1 MTANWLWDR
10 KITETEAKKVL
21 KKPEA
26 ERFLSVAALLL
37 SRNNSPRDVL
47 KKYLDPVVFCKYWP
61 AIKRKM
67 RQDKWS
73 EPRIVFWQ
81 AIYEKLAD
89 RYRKKGVVFKKAP
102 IDKDPFCEAIG
113 KKIAGVRREQ
123 GLSQKDLARKV
134 GVSQQ
139 LISRIEKG
147 GENISLGTLVNI
159 SKALKKEIEIN
170 FLNGNKYAELH
181 GQ

>member
-21 KKPEA
+21 RKPEA
-26 ERFLSVAALLL
+26 GSFLSIAALLL
-37 SRNNSPRDVL
+37 SRNNTPRDVL
-47 KKYLDPVVFCKYWP
+47 KKYLDPVIFCKYWL

-67 RQDKWS
+67 RQDKWN
-73 EPRIVFWQ
+73 EPRIIFWQ

-89 RYRKKGVVFKKAP
+89 KNRRKGVVFKKKP
-102 IDKDPFCEAIG
+102 IDKEPCCEAIG
-113 KKIAGVRREQ
+113 KKIAGIRREQ
-123 GLSQKDLARKV
+123 GLCQKDLARKL

-147 GENISLGTLVNI
+147 GENISLGVLTNI
-159 SKALKKEIEIN
+159 SKALKKNIEIN
-170 FLNGNKYAELH
+170 FLEFKG
-181 GQ
+181 